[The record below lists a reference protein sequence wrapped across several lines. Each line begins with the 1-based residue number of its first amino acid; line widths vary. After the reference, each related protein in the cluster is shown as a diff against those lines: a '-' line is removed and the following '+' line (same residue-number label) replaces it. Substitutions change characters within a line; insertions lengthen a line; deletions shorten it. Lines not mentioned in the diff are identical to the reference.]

1 LVLLGKLAC
10 LVKGLQEKLRHT
22 VDRKPRVFAPSA
34 FPFPASALLPVSF
47 ESHFQG
53 DVSGSRELR
62 STGCGMAWWYTHP
75 MKSAAQL
82 EKEVLSL
89 PAEERARLAL
99 AAWESLE
106 AEPAFAAD
114 RTLDPEGVA
123 LALERDAEIEA
134 GSVKL
139 LSSVEFRQ
147 RTAGP
152 KR

>member
-1 LVLLGKLAC
+1 
-10 LVKGLQEKLRHT
+10 
-22 VDRKPRVFAPSA
+22 
-34 FPFPASALLPVSF
+34 
-47 ESHFQG
+47 
-53 DVSGSRELR
+53 
-62 STGCGMAWWYTHP
+62 

-106 AEPAFAAD
+106 ADPAFAAD

-123 LALERDAEIEA
+123 LALERDAEIET
-134 GSVKL
+134 GSVKP
-139 LSSVEFRQ
+139 LSPVEFRQ

>member
-1 LVLLGKLAC
+1 
-10 LVKGLQEKLRHT
+10 
-22 VDRKPRVFAPSA
+22 
-34 FPFPASALLPVSF
+34 
-47 ESHFQG
+47 
-53 DVSGSRELR
+53 
-62 STGCGMAWWYTHP
+62 

-89 PAEERARLAL
+89 PAEERAHLAL

-106 AEPAFAAD
+106 ADPAFAAD
-114 RTLDPEGVA
+114 RTLDPEGIA

-139 LSSVEFRQ
+139 LSPEEFWQ

-152 KR
+152 RR

>member
-1 LVLLGKLAC
+1 
-10 LVKGLQEKLRHT
+10 
-22 VDRKPRVFAPSA
+22 
-34 FPFPASALLPVSF
+34 
-47 ESHFQG
+47 
-53 DVSGSRELR
+53 
-62 STGCGMAWWYTHP
+62 

-89 PAEERARLAL
+89 PAEERAH
-99 AAWESLE
+99 
-106 AEPAFAAD
+106 